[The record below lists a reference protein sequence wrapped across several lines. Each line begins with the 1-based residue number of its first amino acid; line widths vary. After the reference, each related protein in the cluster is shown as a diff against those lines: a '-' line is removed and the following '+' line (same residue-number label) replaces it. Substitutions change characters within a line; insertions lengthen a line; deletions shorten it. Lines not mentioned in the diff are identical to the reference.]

1 LNAGHGYAEPVE
13 KEVERDRVMCQT
25 FWRARAPGDRVEQA
39 PTHTS
44 SKQMVLAD
52 EIGHGHGD
60 TNILL

>member
-25 FWRARAPGDRVEQA
+25 LWRARANA
-39 PTHTS
+39 YCTW
-44 SKQMVLAD
+44 SKQMVLAED